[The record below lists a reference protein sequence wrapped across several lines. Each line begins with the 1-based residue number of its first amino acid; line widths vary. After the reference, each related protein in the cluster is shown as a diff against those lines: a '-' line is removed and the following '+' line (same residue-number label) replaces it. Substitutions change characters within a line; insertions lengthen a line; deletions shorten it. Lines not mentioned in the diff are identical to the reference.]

1 MPHGF
6 PSKSQASVF
15 PVVMC
20 EHNRRITHAE
30 YVLTLQQCS
39 NVKWDGVVLLGAAK
53 DREE

>member
-20 EHNRRITHAE
+20 EHNRRVTHVEGIDTA
-30 YVLTLQQCS
+30 TMF
-39 NVKWDGVVLLGAAK
+39 KWDRVVLGTARSER
-53 DREE
+53 RE